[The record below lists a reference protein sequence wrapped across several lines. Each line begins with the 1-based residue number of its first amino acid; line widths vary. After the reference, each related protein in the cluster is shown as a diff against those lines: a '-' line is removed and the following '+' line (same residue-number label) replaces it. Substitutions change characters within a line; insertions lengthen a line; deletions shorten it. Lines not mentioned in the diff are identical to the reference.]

1 MDNLEKVIRLIISK
15 NEPLPTIKVLTKIAI
30 PTTGKV
36 FIHCIY
42 VINNISAFSLT
53 IQSDN
58 IKQRVGDEWGEEL
71 SKKIE
76 KSLGVEVGYFK
87 NTVISEKQ
95 YKEKI
100 ETLNEKGFYWIIS
113 TSCEKGLVPTNN
125 TGRLGFKYFFIVS

>member
-1 MDNLEKVIRLIISK
+1 MNNLEKVIRLIISK
-15 NEPLPTIKVLTKIAI
+15 NEPLPTIKVLTKIVI
-30 PTTGKV
+30 PKAGKV
-36 FIHCIY
+36 FIHCVY
-42 VINNISAFSLT
+42 VINNISAFSLS

-87 NTVISEKQ
+87 NTVVSEKQ

-100 ETLNEKGFYWIIS
+100 KTLNENGFH
-113 TSCEKGLVPTNN
+113 
-125 TGRLGFKYFFIVS
+125 

>member
-15 NEPLPTIKVLTKIAI
+15 NEPSPTIKVLTKIAI
-30 PTTGKV
+30 PTQGKV

-76 KSLGVEVGYFK
+76 KSLGVEEGYFK
-87 NTVISEKQ
+87 NTVVSEKQ

-100 ETLNEKGFYWIIS
+100 RDLNEKGFH
-113 TSCEKGLVPTNN
+113 
-125 TGRLGFKYFFIVS
+125 

>member
-36 FIHCIY
+36 FIQCVY
-42 VINNISAFSLT
+42 VINNISALSLT
-53 IQSDN
+53 IQSDY

-76 KSLGVEVGYFK
+76 KSLQLSKCVVY
-87 NTVISEKQ
+87 
-95 YKEKI
+95 
-100 ETLNEKGFYWIIS
+100 LHHH
-113 TSCEKGLVPTNN
+113 
-125 TGRLGFKYFFIVS
+125 